1 MVASYAS
8 CWQLRMEWTS
18 WPFAG
23 KCKLFVIYYGI
34 LMYIALVVVISLMRH
49 SVWHT
54 TWLLCSLFQTFCNQ
68 HTEIR
73 CIQEGGILPQW
84 ISCDAFGY
92 SVLLPVFFLSLASIP
107 QQTNGGSSE
116 KSCAEANPGFF
127 HRWCC
132 RARSVSWYRSCDPWR
147 CNCTC
152 LACFFP
158 VQFWD
163 GHADLPIHVFF
174 FFRMASLTFGTCD
187 ACVSIISITP
197 RIVSLGGP
205 PKGPGVD
212 VCSKSQQAINQALEK
227 SPDARMVCISSIG
240 VGDHYQHCSLFAK
253 FFASWII
260 PEALADKHLQE
271 EMVRKLKNWVVVRP
285 GGLIDAPAK
294 GYWHAAEDACGFY
307 PTIPR
312 ADVASFVVNECLPPQ
327 SSWLRRNVALVHS

>member
-1 MVASYAS
+1 
-8 CWQLRMEWTS
+8 MEWTS

-158 VQFWD
+158 
-163 GHADLPIHVFF
+163 
-174 FFRMASLTFGTCD
+174 
-187 ACVSIISITP
+187 
-197 RIVSLGGP
+197 
-205 PKGPGVD
+205 
-212 VCSKSQQAINQALEK
+212 
-227 SPDARMVCISSIG
+227 DARMVCISSIG

-294 GYWHAAEDACGFY
+294 WYWHAAEDACGFY

-312 ADVASFVVNECLPPQ
+312 ADVASFVMNECLPPQ

>member
-1 MVASYAS
+1 
-8 CWQLRMEWTS
+8 MEEVRKN
-18 WPFAG
+18 PAL
-23 KCKLFVIYYGI
+23 KL
-34 LMYIALVVVISLMRH
+34 
-49 SVWHT
+49 
-54 TWLLCSLFQTFCNQ
+54 
-68 HTEIR
+68 
-73 CIQEGGILPQW
+73 IQ
-84 ISCDAFGY
+84 
-92 SVLLPVFFLSLASIP
+92 
-107 QQTNGGSSE
+107 GSSTDD
-116 KSCAEANPGFF
+116 AAVQEACLDTEAVILGVATAPV
-127 HRWCC
+127 WP
-132 RARSVSWYRSCDPWR
+132 VSFLFSFEMDMP
-147 CNCTC
+147 TC
-152 LACFFP
+152 LSMF
-158 VQFWD
+158 
-163 GHADLPIHVFF
+163 FF

>member
-1 MVASYAS
+1 MARV
-8 CWQLRMEWTS
+8 
-18 WPFAG
+18 
-23 KCKLFVIYYGI
+23 
-34 LMYIALVVVISLMRH
+34 
-49 SVWHT
+49 
-54 TWLLCSLFQTFCNQ
+54 SLFGATGG
-68 HTEIR
+68 TGLEILTRLLSRPEVSEVR
-73 CIQEGGILPQW
+73 CVVRSPEKLPEEVRKNPALKLIQ
-84 ISCDAFGY
+84 
-92 SVLLPVFFLSLASIP
+92 
-107 QQTNGGSSE
+107 GSSTDD
-116 KSCAEANPGFF
+116 AAVQEA
-127 HRWCC
+127 
-132 RARSVSWYRSCDPWR
+132 
-147 CNCTC
+147 C
-152 LACFFP
+152 LDTEA
-158 VQFWD
+158 V
-163 GHADLPIHVFF
+163 
-174 FFRMASLTFGTCD
+174 
-187 ACVSIISITP
+187 
-197 RIVSLGGP
+197 IVSLGGP